1 MKITIGKNWTIIYNS
16 LSSLDLEENNLT
28 KEELE
33 YAILGFTQDLAQIE
47 SNDHQLLIDIGW
59 CPDIDIDGEFLLQ
72 MLPIKNGACDWFNPV
87 LEFRTRSLKQLLV
100 KIEEL
105 TI

>member
-1 MKITIGKNWTIIYNS
+1 MKITIGKNWTITYNT
-16 LSSLDLEENNLT
+16 LSALDPEENNLT

-33 YAILGFTQDLAQIE
+33 YAILGFTQDLVQIE
-47 SNDHQLLIDIGW
+47 SKDRQLLMDIGW
-59 CPDIDIDGEFLLQ
+59 YPDLDINGEFLLQ
-72 MLPIKNGACDWFNPV
+72 MLPMKNGEYDWLNPD

-105 TI
+105 TT

>member
-1 MKITIGKNWTIIYNS
+1 MKITVGKNWTIIYNT
-16 LSSLDLEENNLT
+16 LSMLDPEENNLT

-33 YAILGFTQDLAQIE
+33 YAILGFTQDLVQIE
-47 SNDHQLLIDIGW
+47 SKDQQLLIDIGW
-59 CPDIDIDGEFLLQ
+59 CPDIDINGEFLLQ
-72 MLPIKNGACDWFNPV
+72 MLPIKNGECDWLDPA
-87 LEFRTRSLKQLLV
+87 LEFRTRSLQQLLV